1 MNSNITVKRR
11 LCVLLFLLGTCVAGQ
26 VLAWNP
32 FKEKE
37 GVTITVAAPYI
48 ELRTGPGRGYP
59 VVHVVEKGEH
69 LRVYKRITDWYRV
82 ETDAGIDGWVKNS
95 ELNDSYT
102 EDGNLAIFSI
112 PAKEAYVNRKW
123 EFGAA
128 GGEFSGSEALTTY
141 VGYHLTKNIST
152 ELKYTQAYG
161 DFSTVKLL
169 TVNAVHQ
176 IWPEWRVSPF
186 FTLGS
191 GILQTSPSAGL
202 VETVDREDSVITVG
216 GGFFIY
222 ASRNFLLRAE
232 YNNHTV
238 LTSRNNNE
246 EVNEW
251 KAGFSVFF

>member
-1 MNSNITVKRR
+1 LTLNNLVKRYFCIFVVVCSP
-11 LCVLLFLLGTCVAGQ
+11 LYAHSTW
-26 VLAWNP
+26 AWNP

-37 GVTITVAAPYI
+37 GVIITVAAPYV

-59 VVHVVEKGEH
+59 VVHVAEKNET
-69 LRVYKRITDWYRV
+69 LRVYKSKTDWYRV
-82 ETDAGIDGWVKNS
+82 ETDNGIDGWVKNS
-95 ELNDSYT
+95 ELNDSLT
-102 EDGNLAIFSI
+102 EDGDLAVFSV
-112 PAKEAYVNRKW
+112 PAKEAYENRKW
-123 EFGAA
+123 EFGVA
-128 GGEFSGSEALTTY
+128 GGEFSDSEALTGY
-141 VGYHLTKNIST
+141 VGYHLTKNISA
-152 ELKYTQAYG
+152 ELKYTQAFG
-161 DFSTVKLL
+161 DFSNVKLL

-191 GILQTSPSAGL
+191 GIIQTSPSAGL
-202 VETVDREDSVITVG
+202 VETVDREDSVLTVG

-238 LTSRNNNE
+238 LTSRNANE